1 MKIARWMIGALLVA
15 AVAIT
20 VSLQLS
26 PSRDHWPVAQV
37 QSQARPGEVTLTF
50 LGTSTV
56 LVSDGTTHLLT
67 DGYFSRVSIPELFGL
82 IEPNQERIDNAL
94 KQAGISKLDA
104 IPVLHSHFDHAMDS
118 PLVAQ
123 RTGAQ
128 LLGSASTAMVGRGGG
143 LPEDRITTGQTPAP
157 YRFGNF
163 TLHFVPAGHVPLPK
177 AIENWTGKGEITEPV
192 TPPAPLGDWE
202 EGTSYGLVVSHPAG
216 SLLIQGSAGMQPGE
230 LDRYQADY
238 ALLASASLGKQ
249 SEAYQ
254 QAFMEETAQAVGAH
268 TVIPVHWDDFFS
280 ELTADV
286 KPLPWG
292 LDNMHASFQA
302 LAGRHNGDFLVLP
315 PFQPFTLQARSPTVS
330 GQ

>member
-37 QSQARPGEVTLTF
+37 QSQARPGEVSLTF

-67 DGYFSRVSIPELFGL
+67 DGYFSRVSIPQLFGM
-82 IEPNQERIDNAL
+82 IEPNQQRIDSAL
-94 KQAGISKLDA
+94 KQANISELDA

-118 PLVAQ
+118 PMVAQ

-143 LPEDRITTGQTPAP
+143 LPEARITTVQTHHP
-157 YRFGNF
+157 YRFGDF
-163 TLHFVPAGHVPLPK
+163 TLYFVPAGHVPLPA

-192 TPPAPLGDWE
+192 TPPAPLGAWGRRHQLRAGDQPP
-202 EGTSYGLVVSHPAG
+202 GRQPA
-216 SLLIQGSAGMQPGE
+216 
-230 LDRYQADY
+230 Y
-238 ALLASASLGKQ
+238 
-249 SEAYQ
+249 
-254 QAFMEETAQAVGAH
+254 
-268 TVIPVHWDDFFS
+268 
-280 ELTADV
+280 
-286 KPLPWG
+286 
-292 LDNMHASFQA
+292 
-302 LAGRHNGDFLVLP
+302 
-315 PFQPFTLQARSPTVS
+315 S
-330 GQ
+330 G